1 MRAHSASGIPIW
13 KWWREHSGDS
23 LRGSELVFH
32 VLSMNKI
39 QIEIGCARPDP
50 VRVDSACGVPIAKWW
65 REHSADSLRETGL
78 LSHGVSITNWLRW
91 ARSSAR
97 GQRQWRP
104 DQETV
109 VGTQEWLRWARSS
122 ARGQRQWR
130 PDQETV
136 AGTQWCKVRGVKRDS
151 GAGPPFSSNKRMG
164 GRRGRSLAPRRPFC
178 GSALFQLKCRSASI
192 FPSQRVC
199 RTCPIQSGLIIY
211 DIKK

>member
-1 MRAHSASGIPIW
+1 M
-13 KWWREHSGDS
+13 
-23 LRGSELVFH
+23 
-32 VLSMNKI
+32 
-39 QIEIGCARPDP
+39 
-50 VRVDSACGVPIAKWW
+50 RVDSACGVPIAKWW

-78 LSHGVSITNWLRW
+78 LSHGVPITNW
-91 ARSSAR
+91 S
-97 GQRQWRP
+97 RQS
-104 DQETV
+104 
-109 VGTQEWLRWARSS
+109 RSS

-199 RTCPIQSGLIIY
+199 RTCPIQSGLIITNHQWHSLIPVG
-211 DIKK
+211 DPIIHMQHATNN